1 MKAIQYTR
9 IGAGPEL
16 TEIPKPEPGPGQV
29 LLEVTAAG
37 VCHSDDFIMSL
48 PEEQYTHGLP
58 LTLGHEGAGKVAAVG
73 EGVEGLD
80 IGTNVVVYGPWGC
93 GNCWHCSQG
102 LENYCSRA
110 QELGTNPPGLG
121 APGALAE
128 FMIVDSPRHLVPI
141 GDLDPVKT
149 VPLTDAG
156 LTPYHAIKRS
166 LPKLRGGSYAV
177 VIGTGGLGH
186 VAIQLLRHLSA
197 ATVIALDVS
206 ADKLELATKVGAHEV
221 VPSDEDA
228 AENVRKIT
236 GSQGAALVLDF
247 VGYQP
252 TIDTAMAV
260 AGVGSDVTIV
270 GIGDGQAHAKVGFF
284 QSPYE
289 ASVTVPYWGAR
300 NELIELI
307 DLAHA
312 GIFDIAVE
320 TFSLDNGAEV
330 YRRLAAGTL
339 SGRAVVVPGLSGH
352 HHHHH

>member
-1 MKAIQYTR
+1 
-9 IGAGPEL
+9 
-16 TEIPKPEPGPGQV
+16 
-29 LLEVTAAG
+29 
-37 VCHSDDFIMSL
+37 MSSS
-48 PEEQYTHGLP
+48 T
-58 LTLGHEGAGKVAAVG
+58 
-73 EGVEGLD
+73 D
-80 IGTNVVVYGPWGC
+80 WGC
-93 GNCWHCSQG
+93 GSCWHCSQG

-110 QELGTNPPGLG
+110 KELGINPPGLG

-221 VPSDEDA
+221 VLSDKDA
-228 AENVRKIT
+228 AENVRRIT

-252 TIDTAMAV
+252 QSTPRWLSPASDRTSRSS
-260 AGVGSDVTIV
+260 GSAT
-270 GIGDGQAHAKVGFF
+270 GRPMPKSGSSKVL
-284 QSPYE
+284 
-289 ASVTVPYWGAR
+289 T
-300 NELIELI
+300 
-307 DLAHA
+307 
-312 GIFDIAVE
+312 
-320 TFSLDNGAEV
+320 
-330 YRRLAAGTL
+330 RL
-339 SGRAVVVPGLSGH
+339 R
-352 HHHHH
+352 

>member
-9 IGAGPEL
+9 IGAEPEL
-16 TEIPKPEPGPGQV
+16 TEIPKPEPGPGEV

-48 PEEQYTHGLP
+48 PEEQYTYGLP
-58 LTLGHEGAGKVAAVG
+58 LTLGHEGAGRVAAVG

-80 IGTNVVVYGPWGC
+80 IGTNVVVYGL
-93 GNCWHCSQG
+93 G
-102 LENYCSRA
+102 LW
-110 QELGTNPPGLG
+110 
-121 APGALAE
+121 
-128 FMIVDSPRHLVPI
+128 
-141 GDLDPVKT
+141 
-149 VPLTDAG
+149 
-156 LTPYHAIKRS
+156 
-166 LPKLRGGSYAV
+166 
-177 VIGTGGLGH
+177 
-186 VAIQLLRHLSA
+186 QLLALLARTRKLLFSSKRTRHQSSWSRCTRRVGRIHDRRFTSPPRPDRRPRSGQDGAADRRRSDSVSRDQAFTAETSRWLVRRRHRYRRSRPCRHPTPPPPLGSNRHRTRRERGQARTGNQGGRSRSGSVRQGRGRERPQDHRKSGRRTGSRLRRLSA
-197 ATVIALDVS
+197 
-206 ADKLELATKVGAHEV
+206 
-221 VPSDEDA
+221 
-228 AENVRKIT
+228 
-236 GSQGAALVLDF
+236 
-247 VGYQP
+247 

-320 TFSLDNGAEV
+320 TFSLDNGAEA

-339 SGRAVVVPGLSGH
+339 SGRAVVVPGL
-352 HHHHH
+352 